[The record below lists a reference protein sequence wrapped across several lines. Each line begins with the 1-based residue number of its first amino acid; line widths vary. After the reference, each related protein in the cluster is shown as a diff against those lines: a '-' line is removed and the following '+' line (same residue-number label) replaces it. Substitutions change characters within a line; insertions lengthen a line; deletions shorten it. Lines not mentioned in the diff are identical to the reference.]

1 VILVQDQYLSTLLR
15 GRGWQRV
22 VPESILTSS
31 TSFGCEKRKSCC
43 CSGRLVELVFVG
55 VFGGVVAL
63 EGELW
68 SAYFSH
74 QHRTGQISIFSE
86 ILELRAVVQANADE
100 NAAYPDEAAVQVEL
114 VDLSCLACLAF

>member
-1 VILVQDQYLSTLLR
+1 VILVQDRCLLTLLK

-22 VPESILTSS
+22 VPESILTNS
-31 TSFGCEKRKSCC
+31 TSFGCEKRKSC

-68 SAYFSH
+68 SAYFSR

-86 ILELRAVVQANADE
+86 ILELRAVVQANADV